1 MFQRKIPSSGV
12 IKLNYKKSGVSI
24 KKAETWN
31 KLISKKAKDTYT
43 EGVVSG
49 IGGFG
54 GLFRLDTSIYKKPI
68 LVSGTDGVGSK
79 LKIAFR
85 YGDCYTVGKD
95 LVAMNVNDIL
105 TVGAK
110 PLFFLDYL
118 AINSLENHLLES
130 FIDGVVDACVES
142 GCALIGGETAQLPDF
157 YKPTEFD
164 AAGTAVGVV
173 EEDDIIN
180 GKDVVES
187 DTIIGIAS
195 SGIHS
200 NGFTL
205 VRKVL
210 KWEEDPQLQKTLLT
224 PTKIYVKTIL
234 NVLQEYR
241 NVKAMAHITG
251 GGLRNNILRVIPPHL
266 DIDIQRNNWEIP
278 QIFKLI
284 QGKGKI
290 QEDEMFEV
298 FNMGIGFT
306 LIVPKQD
313 SKKVIRLLE
322 ENGEKAWEIGRITR
336 KDA

>member
-1 MFQRKIPSSGV
+1 M
-12 IKLNYKKSGVSI
+12 
-24 KKAETWN
+24 
-31 KLISKKAKDTYT
+31 
-43 EGVVSG
+43 
-49 IGGFG
+49 
-54 GLFRLDTSIYKKPI
+54 
-68 LVSGTDGVGSK
+68 
-79 LKIAFR
+79 
-85 YGDCYTVGKD
+85 
-95 LVAMNVNDIL
+95 
-105 TVGAK
+105 
-110 PLFFLDYL
+110 
-118 AINSLENHLLES
+118 
-130 FIDGVVDACVES
+130 
-142 GCALIGGETAQLPDF
+142 
-157 YKPTEFD
+157 
-164 AAGTAVGVV
+164 V

-251 GGLRNNILRVIPPHL
+251 GGLRNNILRVVPLHL
-266 DIDIQRNNWEIP
+266 DIDIQRNSWEIP

-284 QGKGKI
+284 QEKGKI